1 MRKIFNLMAMAIMAL
16 GFTACTANEDNPT
29 PKVDEILAFNPLLQW
44 GCSITDVEQ
53 HMQKKEWWQDG
64 NDKLEYWA
72 DPYESWHK
80 WYYVDADNVITEQY
94 LFETENGQNLRYAI
108 CVCWNESVPA
118 EKFKNTLLRQGF
130 HPTGVMVEFGG
141 ETLERYLSA
150 DGKTEALYNTD
161 EDGYSQ
167 AIYRPYTTYKYLHYA
182 DARDNMSAEEQAQYA
197 AYSWRLERKD
207 KAQEPKNWRTCLG
220 EFKES
225 EESALFPDPDYTPS
239 TQGLRELNISGS
251 SDLSAKEMDWVKA
264 EIQKLT
270 DGPIYIIDVRGE
282 SHGLINGIHVSRY
295 GANNWGNVGKTHA
308 QIISDE
314 AKAIHDCL
322 GQTID
327 IYSLSKSNNYQPVEE
342 DRTTVEVTSAQT
354 EEEACTERG
363 LGYARFTVPDRAF
376 PGDSELEAFVDFVQ
390 SLPAN
395 AWLHFHCQAGA
406 GRTTQYMIFYDM
418 MRNPGLSLK
427 DIAYRQCLLGG
438 NYLLY
443 DGSAP
448 GEDPV
453 KAELCAEKAQ
463 MIPLFY
469 DYIQQNHATGYQTK
483 WGQWK
488 RQFDDK

>member
-1 MRKIFNLMAMAIMAL
+1 MKKFFLMLAAL
-16 GFTACTANEDNPT
+16 LCLATTMTMLTACSSDESNT
-29 PKVDEILAFNPLLQW
+29 PE
-44 GCSITDVEQ
+44 G
-53 HMQKKEWWQDG
+53 
-64 NDKLEYWA
+64 
-72 DPYESWHK
+72 ESK
-80 WYYVDADNVITEQY
+80 
-94 LFETENGQNLRYAI
+94 
-108 CVCWNESVPA
+108 P
-118 EKFKNTLLRQGF
+118 
-130 HPTGVMVEFGG
+130 
-141 ETLERYLSA
+141 
-150 DGKTEALYNTD
+150 
-161 EDGYSQ
+161 
-167 AIYRPYTTYKYLHYA
+167 TYKYLYYA
-182 DARDNMSAEEQAQYA
+182 DARDNMGADERAQYA

-207 KAQEPKNWRTCLG
+207 KLQEPKNWRTCQG
-220 EFKES
+220 EFSPNEES
-225 EESALFPDPDYTPS
+225 ELFPDPVYQPS

-270 DGPIYIIDVRGE
+270 NGPRYIIDVRGE

-295 GANNWGNVGKTHA
+295 GASNWGNVGKTHA
-308 QIISDE
+308 QIISEE
-314 AKAIHDCL
+314 ASEIHATL

-327 IYSLSKSNNYQPVEE
+327 IYSLGKSNNYQPVEE
-342 DRTTVEVTSAQT
+342 DRTTVDVTIAQT
-354 EEEACTERG
+354 EEEACKERG

-390 SLPAN
+390 ALPAN

-418 MRNPGLSLK
+418 MRNPGLPIK
-427 DIAYRQCLLGG
+427 DITYRQCLLGG

-469 DYIQQNHATGYQTK
+469 QYIQENHATNYKTK

-488 RQFDDK
+488 RQFKDK